1 MIVPVSGLK
10 YHSFEQPLVGE
21 VVYLLKEPE
30 NPIDSMAVAVYND
43 LNQRM
48 GYVSSKFN
56 QKVFSRMSDEKCLAK
71 VWWVF
76 RTYILIDVETF

>member
-1 MIVPVSGLK
+1 MLIPVSGLK
-10 YHSFEQPLVGE
+10 YHTFEIPNVGE
-21 VVYLLKEPE
+21 VVCLLKEPD
-30 NPIDSMAVAVYND
+30 NPVDSMAVGAYND

-56 QKVFSRMSDEKCLAK
+56 QKVFGRMSEEKCSAK

>member
-21 VVYLLKEPE
+21 VVYLVKEPE
-30 NPIDSMAVAVYND
+30 NPVDSMAVALHNEMGE
-43 LNQRM
+43 RM

-56 QKVFSRMSDEKCLAK
+56 EKVFHRITDDRCTAK
-71 VWWVF
+71 VWWIF
-76 RTYILIDVETF
+76 RTFILIELDV

>member
-1 MIVPVSGLK
+1 MRIPITGLK
-10 YHSFEQPLVGE
+10 YHSYEQPIVGE
-21 VVYLLKEPE
+21 IIYLVKEPD
-30 NPIDSMAVAVYND
+30 NPIDSMAVAAFND

-48 GYVSSKFN
+48 GYVSSKYN
-56 QKVFSRMSDEKCLAK
+56 QKVFSGMSDEKCLAK